1 MAWLLNTK
9 TDDEIEKMYEKLNK
23 IYFKKEKIERETVK
37 CICERLAE
45 IDKMRWDVLIDDD
58 IKNSKVEHQYFT
70 DQLIHKIVNNEK
82 VPEPVT
88 VPTVITITGAAYFWG
103 SLFDEYDGK
112 YLFKDGVYC
121 ALLNPGCVYEA
132 PKDRKLNALEKMMFP
147 KAETYMDLCFW
158 NDGNLQKNINRFFKI
173 TDKEIYGKMKEFL
186 NSRN

>member
-1 MAWLLNTK
+1 MTLY
-9 TDDEIEKMYEKLNK
+9 EKQQNEMYEKLNK

-58 IKNSKVEHQYFT
+58 IKNPKVENQYFT

-82 VPEPVT
+82 LPEPA
-88 VPTVITITGAAYFWG
+88 TIPSVLTLIGAAYFWG
-103 SLFDEYDGK
+103 SLFDEHDGK
-112 YLFKDGVYC
+112 YLFSDGVYC
-121 ALLNPGCVYEA
+121 SLLNPGATYNA
-132 PKDRKLNALEKMMFP
+132 PADRKLNALEKMMFP

-173 TDKEIYGKMKEFL
+173 TDKEIYEKMKEFL
-186 NSRN
+186 KSKN